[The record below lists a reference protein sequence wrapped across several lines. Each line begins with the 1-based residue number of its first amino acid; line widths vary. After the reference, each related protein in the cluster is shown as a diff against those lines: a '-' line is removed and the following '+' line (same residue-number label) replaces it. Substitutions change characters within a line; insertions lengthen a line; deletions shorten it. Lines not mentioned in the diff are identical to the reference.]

1 MWIFYTIL
9 TSWINCAYFFGN
21 QISKITPNVF
31 MFYRGII
38 PALILSLFLPWVNF
52 ITSWQFYLACV
63 FQGIIVSF
71 IDYRQFRA
79 IRIWGAERVSS
90 IYPFCLGFVFI
101 FWLILKPSDIAKY
114 SEDPLRM
121 IGIIGSLI
129 GIFFSVFSYSK
140 SNKNK
145 QALQYLFPLILA
157 SALCDA
163 MNKFCMSYTAKDDL
177 ISGSILY
184 IIIQSTIIAIVNL
197 VLYKKNNGQV
207 SDFYKW
213 KNVKYSPIIILNIL
227 AGIFK
232 NFAMYNTPNPSY
244 VTALLYLSIIWIML
258 IAYILTHFGIKCRHN
273 DLPPYKVLL
282 LVISTVALA
291 ILG

>member
-1 MWIFYTIL
+1 MWVFYTVL
-9 TSWINCAYFFGN
+9 ASWINCAYFFGN
-21 QISKITPNVF
+21 QISKVAPNIF
-31 MFYRGII
+31 MFYRGIV
-38 PALILSLFLPWVNF
+38 PALLLSTFLPWINF
-52 ITSWQFYLACV
+52 INSWQFYLACV

-79 IRIWGAERVSS
+79 IRIWGAERISS
-90 IYPFCLGFVFI
+90 IYPFCLGFVFL
-101 FWLILKPSDIAKY
+101 FWLILKPSDIIKY
-114 SEDPLRM
+114 SETPLRLT
-121 IGIIGSLI
+121 GIIISLI

-140 SNKNK
+140 SNRNK

-163 MNKFCMSYTAKDDL
+163 MNKFCMSYTPKNDL

-184 IIIQSTIIAIVNL
+184 IIIQSTIIAIINL
-197 VLYKKNNGQV
+197 IIYKKNNGNI
-207 SDFYKW
+207 SNLYKW
-213 KNVKYSPIIILNIL
+213 ENVKFSFIIILNIL

-244 VTALLYLSIIWIML
+244 VTALLYLSILWIMI
-258 IAYILTHFGIKCRHN
+258 IAYILTHFGIKCKHN
-273 DLPPYKVLL
+273 DLPPHKVFL
-282 LVISTVALA
+282 LVTSTVTLA